1 MVTVLVIDSHGEG
14 LPVAWC
20 LANRTDSTVLM
31 EFLKPLKERAGSIK
45 TEVFMSDMAE
55 NFFNAWIGIFG
66 RCDTK
71 HLFCVWHV
79 DKAWRKGLN
88 LHIKNNEDRIKVYH
102 CLRVLL
108 QETDEAS
115 FQLKLQQTLSYLLAE
130 YPDFYKYFNET
141 YVPIASKWAYCFRV
155 QAAVN
160 TNMFVEAFHRKLK
173 IVYLENKQNRRLDKL
188 IFTLVKLSRDIIF
201 EGLRKDEIGKQT
213 HRKREISKRCSTAQK
228 LKNEGV
234 NPYLNGE
241 NSWSVQSSTRGDV
254 SYTVSLS
261 VPSCYC
267 QLKCRTCAAC
277 VHMYTCTCVDYAVHY
292 TVCKH
297 VHLVHLSKQEV
308 VSPEEADEELDSDN
322 INLNILCELLNREEE
337 EEEEVLTEQ
346 PSILDKQCDTCTGQ
360 PASSEEPSIGDEQ
373 LSSEQ
378 PSVDDEQLSSEQPS
392 VGDEQLSSEQPSVDD
407 EQLSS
412 EQPSVGDEQLSSGTD
427 YYLRILNQSERFSSV
442 RKSKRLFEQKV
453 AELRMFVDGCS
464 DNDTI
469 AQL

>member
-1 MVTVLVIDSHGEG
+1 
-14 LPVAWC
+14 
-20 LANRTDSTVLM
+20 
-31 EFLKPLKERAGSIK
+31 
-45 TEVFMSDMAE
+45 
-55 NFFNAWIGIFG
+55 
-66 RCDTK
+66 
-71 HLFCVWHV
+71 
-79 DKAWRKGLN
+79 
-88 LHIKNNEDRIKVYH
+88 
-102 CLRVLL
+102 
-108 QETDEAS
+108 
-115 FQLKLQQTLSYLLAE
+115 
-130 YPDFYKYFNET
+130 
-141 YVPIASKWAYCFRV
+141 
-155 QAAVN
+155 
-160 TNMFVEAFHRKLK
+160 
-173 IVYLENKQNRRLDKL
+173 
-188 IFTLVKLSRDIIF
+188 
-201 EGLRKDEIGKQT
+201 
-213 HRKREISKRCSTAQK
+213 
-228 LKNEGV
+228 
-234 NPYLNGE
+234 
-241 NSWSVQSSTRGDV
+241 
-254 SYTVSLS
+254 
-261 VPSCYC
+261 
-267 QLKCRTCAAC
+267 
-277 VHMYTCTCVDYAVHY
+277 MYTCTCVDYAVHY